1 MLHKSNI
8 QNKTGKKIINVK
20 KMESFQNILFNYKL
34 ISLSVFF
41 FCFCFCFFSLYFP
54 IQALFK
60 FKLLFSSIISLIIF
74 QQLNI
79 QGIKIIL

>member
-8 QNKTGKKIINVK
+8 QNKTGKKIRNVK
-20 KMESFQNILFNYKL
+20 KIESFQNILFNYKL
-34 ISLSVFF
+34 ISLFLFLFF
-41 FCFCFCFFSLYFP
+41 SFLSLSLYFP
-54 IQALFK
+54 IKVLFK

-79 QGIKIIL
+79 QGIKIIP